1 MKNILVQKRDGRKVK
16 FIPEKI
22 EIAIKKANLEVEG
35 TDKISENEIN
45 VVVDRISDKVKDLE
59 TNENK
64 VVSIE
69 DIQDYVE
76 KELMKL
82 EKYELA
88 KKYVYIE
95 KKEVW

>member
-1 MKNILVQKRDGRKVK
+1 MKNILVQKRDGRKVN

-69 DIQDYVE
+69 EIQDYVE
-76 KELMKL
+76 KE
-82 EKYELA
+82 
-88 KKYVYIE
+88 
-95 KKEVW
+95 